1 MAEYAV
7 HRLEVEIGSL
17 AQQSVLILGVAYR
30 GNVRETAFSSAEL
43 LRNALLEH
51 GAKVFADD
59 PLFSAEELQ
68 ALGYTPLPMGIED
81 EIRAI
86 ILQADHRV
94 YQSFDFSRFERCQ
107 VVLDGRHA
115 LRREMIESLDIRYI
129 TIGDG
134 NYVSPMRET
143 SEVHAIFPVSEE
155 ETA

>member
-1 MAEYAV
+1 
-7 HRLEVEIGSL
+7 
-17 AQQSVLILGVAYR
+17 VAYR

-51 GAKVFADD
+51 GAKVYADD
-59 PLFSAEELQ
+59 PLFSEEELQ
-68 ALGYTPLPMGIED
+68 ALGYTPLPMGIGD

-86 ILQADHRV
+86 ILQANHTV

-115 LRREMIESLDIRYI
+115 LRHEMIESLDMHYI

-134 NYVSPMRET
+134 NYVRPMRENY
-143 SEVHAIFPVSEE
+143 EAHATFPVSQEG
-155 ETA
+155 TA